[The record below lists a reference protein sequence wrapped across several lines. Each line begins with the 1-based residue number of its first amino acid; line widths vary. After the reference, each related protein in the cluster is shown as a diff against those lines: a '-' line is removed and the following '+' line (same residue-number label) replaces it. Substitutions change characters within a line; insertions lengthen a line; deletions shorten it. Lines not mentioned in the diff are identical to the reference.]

1 MVESWILAAPPFR
14 SMPFFDQRRVVELLD
29 RLPQVDDGARIAN
42 DQVLMYML
50 RLYVLH
56 ERFRLAA

>member
-1 MVESWILAAPPFR
+1 
-14 SMPFFDQRRVVELLD
+14 MPFFDQRRVVELLD